1 MPRAF
6 VNGIGI
12 NYQQAGVGP
21 DLVLVH
27 GLAANLAFWYIRIL
41 PFLIREFRVTVY
53 DLRGHGFSDMPHS
66 KYTSADMAKDLG
78 GLLGQLGIDQAHLV
92 GHSFGGLVALHFAVL
107 FPKRVSSLTIADS
120 RVGALQPA
128 PRVKD
133 WSHWRIWQPRLARL
147 GVQLDEDQELD
158 FSLLGKL
165 AEYTRHGV
173 LPTTNDP
180 LLFTPFETWN
190 GGKRSAQ
197 RWLYLLNTTTAKE
210 DFKAQAGLTLNKIR
224 RMHRPTLAIYG
235 QYSFCLPSCR
245 GLQQNLTH
253 CQSVFVRRAGHF
265 HPVIKPRIFLKNLQK
280 FLLPQ
285 ISGSTPKR
293 IQAAQK
299 GR

>member
-66 KYTSADMAKDLG
+66 NYTSADMAKDLG
-78 GLLGQLGIDQAHLV
+78 ALLGQLGIEQTHLV

-107 FPKRVSSLTIADS
+107 FPARVSSLTVADS
-120 RVGALQPA
+120 RVSALQA
-128 PRVKD
+128 VPRVKD
-133 WSHWRIWQPRLARL
+133 WPHWRRWQPRLGRL
-147 GVQLDEDQELD
+147 GIHLDEEQELD

-165 AEYTRHGV
+165 AEYTRQGAFDTSKHSS
-173 LPTTNDP
+173 
-180 LLFTPFETWN
+180 LFTPFETWN
-190 GGKRSAQ
+190 GGKRSAE

-245 GLQQNLTH
+245 GLQQNLPN
-253 CQSVFVRRAGHF
+253 CKSVFIQRAGHF
-265 HPVIKPRIFLKNLQK
+265 HPVIKPRIFLANLQK

-285 ISGSTPKR
+285 ISRTTSNVS
-293 IQAAQK
+293 QAT
-299 GR
+299 